1 MTTGGDRRMLRVN
14 ELVREHLVEILR
26 RDVSNPEL
34 ANVVITSVDVSKDLS
49 VAHVLV
55 RLLITQDDEKARKNV
70 LLHLKKAAPR
80 VRRALA
86 TRDPG
91 LVEAL
96 EALVAPATRGDPM
109 SALRWTSKSTPQLAA
124 ELTAQRHPVSA
135 RTVARLLKD
144 LNYSLQGLC
153 KTRD

>member
-1 MTTGGDRRMLRVN
+1 MTTGDRRMLRVN

-55 RLLITQDDEKARKNV
+55 RHLITQDDEKARKNV

-80 VRRALA
+80 LRRALA
-86 TRDPG
+86 TRIELKKLPELRFDYDRG
-91 LVEAL
+91 RDAAL
-96 EALVAPATRGDPM
+96 RVAELLEEIKKEPQGDPP
-109 SALRWTSKSTPQLAA
+109 AGA
-124 ELTAQRHPVSA
+124 
-135 RTVARLLKD
+135 
-144 LNYSLQGLC
+144 
-153 KTRD
+153 